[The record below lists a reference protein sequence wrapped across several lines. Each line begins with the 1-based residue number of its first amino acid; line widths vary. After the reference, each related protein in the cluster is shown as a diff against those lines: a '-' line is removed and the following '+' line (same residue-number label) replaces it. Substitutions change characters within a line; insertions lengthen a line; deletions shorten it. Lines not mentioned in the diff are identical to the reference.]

1 MLAPVWL
8 KTGCRSGTWIKS
20 TLSSVGLLNVLE
32 LILTDQSLKYRIF
45 LKKRTAILIH
55 SNNPNN
61 DESAIFSD
69 LILLDALTSWGSTR
83 NSESIHAPFFL
94 ELAYSPGFQMF
105 PEIGIPL
112 NHPF

>member
-8 KTGCRSGTWIKS
+8 KTGCRSGTCIKS

-32 LILTDQSLKYRIF
+32 LILTDQSLKYRN

-69 LILLDALTSWGSTR
+69 LILLDALASWGSTR

-94 ELAYSPGFQMF
+94 ELAYSPGFHMA
-105 PEIGIPL
+105 L